1 MGYMCIRMCTHAHV
15 HSRQYLDYGI
25 HMAGGGIEYVC
36 VTQGLQHVVLYLSF
50 VNSRRVGGLSWVC
63 RVSLVLVGSQGCH
76 IQICRLWDA
85 TESLL

>member
-1 MGYMCIRMCTHAHV
+1 MGYVCIRMCTHAHV
-15 HSRQYLDYGI
+15 HSRQYLDC
-25 HMAGGGIEYVC
+25 GGIEYVC

-50 VNSRRVGGLSWVC
+50 VNSKRVGGLSWVSWMY

-76 IQICRLWDA
+76 IQIRRLWDA